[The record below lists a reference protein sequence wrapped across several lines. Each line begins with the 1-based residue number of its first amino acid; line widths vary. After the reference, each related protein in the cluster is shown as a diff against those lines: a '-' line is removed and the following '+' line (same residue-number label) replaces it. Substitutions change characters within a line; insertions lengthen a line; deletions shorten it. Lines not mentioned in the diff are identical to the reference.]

1 MSDDLMLNS
10 KWLSKI
16 AIGLCSLIV
25 ILIAL
30 DLVTDYSDGI
40 ELSHLLT
47 ELLVLLV
54 AFVGIGFFGYWFYRA
69 TQSSLKQLT
78 TDLKNAHAQAQLWR
92 DENKELIT
100 GLGLQIQKQFICWEL
115 TLAEAEVG
123 LLLLKGFSHQEIAD
137 IRNASERTVREQ
149 ARAVYRKSN
158 TSGRSALS
166 AFFLEDLLLPSI

>member
-1 MSDDLMLNS
+1 MSDDLMLNG

-16 AIGLCSLIV
+16 AVGLCSFIV

-54 AFVGIGFFGYWFYRA
+54 AFVGIGFFGYWFYQA

-92 DENKELIT
+92 DENKELIA
-100 GLGLQIQKQFICWEL
+100 GLGLQIQKQFIRWEL
-115 TLAEAEVG
+115 TQAEAEVG
-123 LLLLKGFSHQEIAD
+123 LLMLKGFSHQEIAD

-158 TSGRSALS
+158 ISGRSALS

>member
-1 MSDDLMLNS
+1 MSEDLMFNS

-16 AIGLCSLIV
+16 AVGLCSLIV
-25 ILIAL
+25 ILITL

-40 ELSHLLT
+40 ELGHLLT
-47 ELLVLLV
+47 ELMVLLV
-54 AFVGIGFFGYWFYRA
+54 AFVGIGFFGYWFYQA

-78 TDLKNAHAQAQLWR
+78 SDLKNAHVQAQLWR
-92 DENKELIT
+92 DENKELIA
-100 GLGLQIQKQFICWEL
+100 GLGLQIQKQFERWEL
-115 TLAEAEVG
+115 TQAEAEVG

-158 TSGRSALS
+158 ISGRSALS
-166 AFFLEDLLLPSI
+166 AFFLEDLLLPSV